1 MYNPITPQAAV
12 VVNGYLDVQNMC
24 ARPQNSG
31 DDYIGGEGS
40 DDEKYSLMMHDLVF
54 RSPATT
60 QINPSLNINMS
71 GGRPKL
77 YVYSSLCH
85 LRKFDN
91 LEFNETPIF
100 VGLSLTTMPFS
111 DAKQR
116 RSSQVA
122 VRVAGSDTVINTGP
136 SVINIGDILCWHY
149 PDNEFQDRKR
159 LNGKRSRS
167 DGGRFTAEILSV
179 ENLQI
184 RLRNEDKPEDD
195 IIRIVES
202 RKFATAI
209 SVAKSMEK

>member
-1 MYNPITPQAAV
+1 MYNPVTPQAAV
-12 VVNGYLDVQNMC
+12 VVDGYLDVQNMC
-24 ARPQNSG
+24 ARKQSSG
-31 DDYIGGEGS
+31 DDHIGGEGS
-40 DDEKYSLMMHDLVF
+40 DDEKYSLMMYDLVF

-60 QINPSLNINMS
+60 QVNPSLNINMS

-85 LRKFDN
+85 LKKFDN
-91 LEFNETPIF
+91 LEINETPIF

-136 SVINIGDILCWHY
+136 GVINIGDILCWHY
-149 PDNEFQDRKR
+149 PDEEFQDRKR
-159 LNGKRSRS
+159 LNGKRGRP

-179 ENLQI
+179 ENLYVK
-184 RLRNEDKPEDD
+184 LRKGNKLEEE
-195 IIRIVES
+195 INRIVES
-202 RKFATAI
+202 RKFATAL